1 MRKSFAV
8 GAMTVLIGGI
18 SLGQVNARLLTPT
31 PLNHFYV
38 VLDSATYKA
47 IEQSSFLRQ
56 DFAVTEQRTTT
67 RTDITYTGVY
77 FYGANTYFEFFDAS
91 ATAIGKLSDS
101 GVAFGFDK
109 AGAME
114 ASKAAL
120 APRFSILEAPITRH
134 FKEKQVPWFYMAV
147 PSNFSP
153 SSGLRFWIM
162 EYHPRFLAEWNPQ
175 AGNRNEGVSRKQIL
189 ERYADV
195 LKDTPRK
202 PYLKDVVALTIAVDE
217 PTQKDFVDLCKLLG
231 YRVRPAGTSTL
242 LEGPDIKLRLIP
254 HTATAR
260 GIQEI
265 TMKVDR
271 KPVEQTTFSLGE
283 RSVLRFHGNGLATW
297 SF

>member
-1 MRKSFAV
+1 MGRVFAV
-8 GAMTVLIGGI
+8 GAITLLIVSI
-18 SLGQVNARLLTPT
+18 SLGQVNVRLLTPT

-47 IEQSSFLRQ
+47 IEESSFLRK

-91 ATAIGKLSDS
+91 TTAIGRLSDS
-101 GVAFGFDK
+101 GIAFGFDK
-109 AGAME
+109 ASAME
-114 ASKAAL
+114 ASKAVL
-120 APRFSILEAPITRH
+120 APGFSILEAPITRQ
-134 FKEKQVPWFYMAV
+134 FNEKQVPWFYMAV
-147 PSNFSP
+147 PKNFSP
-153 SSGLRFWIM
+153 GSGLRFWIM

-175 AGNRNEGVSRKQIL
+175 ASNRNEGVSRKQIL

-202 PYLKDVVALTIAVDE
+202 PYLKDVVALTIAVEE
-217 PTQKDFVDLCKLLG
+217 PTQRDLVELCKLLG
-231 YRVRPAGTSTL
+231 YSARPVGTSTL

-254 HTATAR
+254 QTATAR

-265 TMKVDR
+265 TMQVNR
-271 KPVEQTTFSLGE
+271 KPEKQTTFSFGG